1 VLVQAFVDFGHMKTP
16 VTLLVTNDPILEDSV
31 AQALVASGGL
41 SHLTRNP
48 VDALQLVSTIGQDLD
63 LAVIDCEHG
72 PYGITLVSAINTR
85 REDFPVIVI
94 TRHGEKQIEA
104 LAYAN
109 GARAC
114 LPKPVS
120 AAQIADALKQYC
132 QLHPQ
137 PALAA

>member
-1 VLVQAFVDFGHMKTP
+1 MKTP
-16 VTLLVTNDPILEDSV
+16 VTLLVTNDPILEDSM
-31 AQALVASGGL
+31 AQALVESGGL

-63 LAVIDCEHG
+63 FAVIDCAHG
-72 PYGITLVSAINTR
+72 PYAMSLISAINAR
-85 REDFPVIVI
+85 CEEFPVIAV
-94 TRHGEKQIEA
+94 TRDSEKQIEA

-114 LPKPVS
+114 LRKPVS
-120 AAQIADALKQYC
+120 AAQIGNVLKQYC